1 MGLNLTEARNVIHF
15 DRWWNP
21 AVENQASDRAYRIG
35 QRNDVTVYKFV
46 AADTIEEV
54 ISRML
59 SGKQQLADQVINDLD
74 SENLGEL
81 SAEALLQAI
90 QWRGLN

>member
-1 MGLNLTEARNVIHF
+1 M
-15 DRWWNP
+15 
-21 AVENQASDRAYRIG
+21 
-35 QRNDVTVYKFV
+35 YKFV